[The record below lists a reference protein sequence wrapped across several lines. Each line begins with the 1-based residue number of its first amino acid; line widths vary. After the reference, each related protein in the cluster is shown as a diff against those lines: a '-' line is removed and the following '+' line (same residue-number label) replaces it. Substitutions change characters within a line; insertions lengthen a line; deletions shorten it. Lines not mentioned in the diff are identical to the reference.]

1 MKRTILFS
9 KNQNLHKIK
18 KKRKNNCWP
27 PIVRTLLRDHRSW
40 NDQEEKSVNIW
51 REWNIPDLKWKFLFR
66 IPLVELCRAKF
77 HATDRGKGSKGGRTR
92 VVTRGIRLSWHETR
106 RETRMVSL
114 FFRTG
119 IGRKERRNR
128 FVLVERKETEF
139 RRFQVSTR
147 DRWTHIL

>member
-18 KKRKNNCWP
+18 KRGRI
-27 PIVRTLLRDHRSW
+27 IVGLPLLRDYRSW
-40 NDQEEKSVNIW
+40 SDQEKKSVNIW
-51 REWNIPDLKWKFLFR
+51 REWNTPDLKWKFLFR
-66 IPLVELCRAKF
+66 IPLVEPCRAKF
-77 HATDRGKGSKGGRTR
+77 HAMDRGKGSKGGRTR

-119 IGRKERRNR
+119 IGRKGNR

>member
-18 KKRKNNCWP
+18 KRGKI
-27 PIVRTLLRDHRSW
+27 IVGLPLLRDYRSW
-40 NDQEEKSVNIW
+40 SDQEKKSVNIW
-51 REWNIPDLKWKFLFR
+51 REWNTPDLKWKFLFR
-66 IPLVELCRAKF
+66 IPLVEPCRAKF
-77 HATDRGKGSKGGRTR
+77 HAMDRGKGSKGGRTR